1 MKLARTDR
9 EGYKKQLF
17 YFSELL
23 KAYGDKNILLK
34 NEEGGYYQR
43 EAREYIGA
51 NFYGLGIKVRIPKK
65 NQISWRAKTKEELSP
80 EQLTYVFFKALA
92 DIKRA
97 YLDDFKP
104 SEEGDELILE
114 NVRKSYETNLKYLE
128 SISEWS
134 VDLPELFPFT
144 ADGAGDGAKER
155 KTEIIACLQKLA
167 SMGCERMD
175 NMDHLDYMFWRF
187 AYLGEE
193 ITQSMRDAMVSLT
206 IKSELRDYI
215 DYQVDKFNYAL
226 RRQKKESE
234 SERHIR
240 MKKESEDSKL
250 KQQIELIKIAEKK
263 KALDER
269 EEMLKA
275 YSKKKM
281 QHYKDKIK
289 DLKINNEGRH
299 NLSRILIKKLSN
311 TSDPFFKSYNL
322 NNEKDIREYI
332 SWFDAALVSIK
343 ASLSRKLLE
352 DFITEESAK
361 QLFIDLVKQT
371 NDKIQEKLFVVH
383 FEI

>member
-1 MKLARTDR
+1 M
-9 EGYKKQLF
+9 
-17 YFSELL
+17 L

-34 NEEGGYYQR
+34 NVEGGYDQR
-43 EAREYIGA
+43 EAREYFGA
-51 NFYGLGIKVRIPKK
+51 NFHGLGIKVRIPKK

-80 EQLTYVFFKALA
+80 EQLTFVFFKALA
-92 DIKRA
+92 DIKKA

-128 SISEWS
+128 SISEWGK
-134 VDLPELFPFT
+134 DLPELFPFT

-155 KTEIIACLQKLA
+155 RSEIIACLQKLA

-215 DYQVDKFNYAL
+215 DYQVDKYNYAI
-226 RRQKKESE
+226 RKQKSDSE
-234 SERHIR
+234 SERQIK

-275 YSKKKM
+275 YGKKKM

-352 DFITEESAK
+352 EFITEESAK

-371 NDKIQEKLFVVH
+371 NDKIQEKMFVLH